1 MYHLLL
7 TGAGFS
13 YNWGGF
19 LANEAFEYLLA
30 ATEGDDDLRS
40 TLWHDHDSHF
50 APHYAR
56 LRCATWRAGSSVALL
71 PGLR

>member
-50 APHYAR
+50 A
-56 LRCATWRAGSSVALL
+56 RAGLGNLDRTLSGVSA
-71 PGLR
+71 